1 MESESGFNGI
11 MTDDARSQDSFQ
23 KRVYI
28 LAFATATGLISV
40 DVLADFFEDQTATHI
55 IIESIMSV
63 IAISACYF
71 LMKKAIGFGQKLNV
85 EELVS
90 IQAREEAKVW
100 RSKNRSLMSGLTAAI
115 DAQFEKWNLS
125 KAEKDVA
132 YFLLKGFSAREI
144 SDLRKS
150 AEKTVKQQC
159 ANIYK
164 KSGLTGRS
172 ELSAFFLEDLLD
184 RVGQNDYSN
193 EDEVT

>member
-1 MESESGFNGI
+1 MKSGSGFKRI
-11 MTDDARSQDSFQ
+11 MVDDARSQDSFK
-23 KRVYI
+23 KRIYV
-28 LAFATATGLISV
+28 LAFATTTGLISI

-55 IIESIMSV
+55 IVEGIMSL
-63 IAISACYF
+63 IAICACYF

-90 IQAREEAKVW
+90 IQAREEARIW
-100 RSKNRSLMSGLTAAI
+100 RAKNLNLMSGLTAAI
-115 DAQFEKWNLS
+115 DAQFEKWNLT

-184 RVGQNDYSN
+184 RVGQN
-193 EDEVT
+193 E

>member
-1 MESESGFNGI
+1 MGSGNGFKGI
-11 MTDDARSQDSFQ
+11 MTDDTRSQDSFQ

-40 DVLADFFEDQTATHI
+40 DVLADFFEDQSATHI
-55 IIESIMSV
+55 IVESIMSL
-63 IAISACYF
+63 IAIWACYF

-159 ANIYK
+159 TNIYK

-184 RVGQNDYSN
+184 RVGQTEYSN
-193 EDEVT
+193 EDEIK